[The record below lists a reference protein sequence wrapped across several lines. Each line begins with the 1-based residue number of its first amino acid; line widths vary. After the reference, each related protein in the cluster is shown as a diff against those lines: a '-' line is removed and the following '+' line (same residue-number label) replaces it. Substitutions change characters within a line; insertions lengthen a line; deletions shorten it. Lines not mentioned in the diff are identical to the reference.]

1 MAKSPKTRKPIAVD
15 KLNPMLAQMELEK
28 LAKQITKHNKAYHG
42 DDAPL
47 ISDAEYDGLM
57 KRNSDIEAAF
67 PNLKLAN
74 SPSDLVGYVPQDK
87 FQKITHNVPMLSL
100 GNAFNAD
107 DVQEFYTK
115 IDRFLGLDGAVI
127 NLTAEPKIDGLSAS
141 LRYENGILV
150 SGATRGDGQ
159 VGEDITIN
167 LKTISE
173 IPHQLKGD
181 NIPEIVEVRGE
192 VYMSHAE
199 FAALNERQE
208 AAGQKIFANP
218 RNAAAGSLRQ
228 LDSRITA
235 SRNLHFFAY
244 AWGEMSEFSFQTQM
258 GMVEQFDAWGFT
270 VNPLMKMFDNADEL
284 VAHYAEIEELRPT
297 LGYDIDGVVYKVNR
311 LDLQERLGFVS
322 RAPRWAIAHKF
333 PAEKAKTIINDIEI
347 QVGRTGALT
356 PVARLEPV
364 SVGGVVVSNATLHNE
379 DEIERKDVRIGDMV
393 VIQRAGD
400 VIPQIVEVVLDK
412 RPADSVAYEF
422 PHHCPICGSAADRE
436 INAKTGKL
444 DVIRRCEGGLICK
457 AQVVE
462 RLRHFVSRNAFDF
475 DGVGAKQVEQFYEWG
490 IIKDAA
496 DIFDIEAKDGVEW
509 DTIRKREGWGDL
521 SVDKMFVAINDRRE
535 IGLDRFIFALGIRHI
550 GETTARMLARNYET
564 MEAFLPAMQNAAVP
578 IGTDGMLINEAY
590 ADLVNL
596 DGMGDVVA
604 LSLVQFFAE
613 ENNINFLDK
622 LLNAVTTIPLEKADD
637 GSPVAGKV
645 MVFTGSLEIMTRN
658 EAKAKAESLGAKVTG
673 SVSKKTDI
681 LVAGPGAGSKLKKA
695 EELGIEVLSEE
706 EWVALANS

>member
-141 LRYENGILV
+141 LRYENGVLV

-613 ENNINFLDK
+613 ENNIKFLDR
-622 LLNAVTTIPLEKADD
+622 LLAAVTTIPLEKADD